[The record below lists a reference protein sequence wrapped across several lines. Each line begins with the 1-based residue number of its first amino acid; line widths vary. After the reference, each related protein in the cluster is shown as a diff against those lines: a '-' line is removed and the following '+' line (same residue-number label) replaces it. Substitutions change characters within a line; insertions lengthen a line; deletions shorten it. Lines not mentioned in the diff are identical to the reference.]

1 LALAAQVLAAH
12 KTLEQVAVSLTST
25 PTAASMA
32 AAELVALAVRALLPT
47 VQQAATHQ
55 RLEVQEHQTTS
66 LEQESLDQVVA
77 VVLVAVLEVLAEVVQ
92 AAALA
97 GPAVVVQQ
105 TQAEVAE
112 EPMTE

>member
-12 KTLEQVAVSLTST
+12 KTLEQVAVFLTLT

-47 VQQAATHQ
+47 EQQVAAVA
-55 RLEVQEHQTTS
+55 RLAVLEHLTTS

-77 VVLVAVLEVLAEVVQ
+77 VVLVAVLEVLAAAAT

-97 GPAVVVQQ
+97 GPAEMVQQ
-105 TQAEVAE
+105 TQAAEAE